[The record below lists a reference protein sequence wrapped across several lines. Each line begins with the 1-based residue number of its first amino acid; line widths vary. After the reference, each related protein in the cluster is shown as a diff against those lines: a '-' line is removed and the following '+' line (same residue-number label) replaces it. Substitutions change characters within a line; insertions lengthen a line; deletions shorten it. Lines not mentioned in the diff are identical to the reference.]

1 MAVLFDRREMVPDF
15 YRQSVENVADSLHVG
30 WFLVVMDM
38 PNREDYFVLYRCFDL
53 TLNNT

>member
-15 YRQSVENVADSLHVG
+15 CSQSVENVADSLHVG

-38 PNREDYFVLYRCFDL
+38 PNRITSFYIDVL
-53 TLNNT
+53 T